1 MSKAYDLLSEVSTMV
16 SDNTPKQSGSIIFWR
31 GTDSSVGFN
40 LPAEGSGESAKKTV
54 VANHSVIEMSD
65 IPSATTITLN
75 YRTAP
80 NDPTVRS
87 SITLRTTHRPASL
100 NRTEY
105 SYLLNT
111 HKVGDFVPSAFGLEV
126 IAKKDGPSPQ
136 ADVKADHQI
145 DCLVKLSSSPPSA

>member
-1 MSKAYDLLSEVSTMV
+1 MV

-31 GTDSSVGFN
+31 GDNSSTGLN
-40 LPAEGSGESAKKTV
+40 LPAEGSGESVKKTV

-65 IPSATTITLN
+65 IPSASTIILN

-87 SITLRTTHRPASL
+87 SITLRTTHKPASL
-100 NRTEY
+100 DRTEY

-111 HKVGDFVPSAFGLEV
+111 YAVGEFVSSGLGLMV
-126 IAKKDGPSPQ
+126 IAKKDGPPSQ
-136 ADVKADHQI
+136 ADVNADHQI
-145 DCLVKLSSSPPSA
+145 DCYVTLSSSPPSA

>member
-1 MSKAYDLLSEVSTMV
+1 MV
-16 SDNTPKQSGSIIFWR
+16 SDNTPKQSGSIIFWK
-31 GTDSSVGFN
+31 GDSSNVALN

-54 VANHSVIEMSD
+54 AANHSVIEMSD
-65 IPSATTITLN
+65 IPSASTITLN

-80 NDPTVRS
+80 DDEVVRS

-111 HKVGDFVPSAFGLEV
+111 YAVGDFVSSGLGLKV
-126 IAKKDGPSPQ
+126 IAKKEGPSPQ
-136 ADVKADHQI
+136 ADVKADHQM
-145 DCLVKLSSSPPSA
+145 DCYVTLSSSPPSA